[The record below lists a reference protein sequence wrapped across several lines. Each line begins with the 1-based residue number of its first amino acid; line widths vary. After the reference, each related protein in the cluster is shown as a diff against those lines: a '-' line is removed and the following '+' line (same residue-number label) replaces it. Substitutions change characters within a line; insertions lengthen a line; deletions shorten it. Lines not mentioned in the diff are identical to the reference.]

1 MPKAQ
6 KRSEEGSYGPF
17 SPTCGTVRA
26 AVELTMITLDGSV
39 CVAPFSSMGWN
50 NCTILKTP
58 RTFRSSILAD
68 DQSGVVSNGPPHVA
82 PALATKMSIWSVCCL
97 TASTN
102 LATSSRFP
110 TSAAMPTAW
119 PLMPESAFSRLTAW
133 SMPCSPPA
141 LRAVTMTSLAP
152 WRRKA
157 VAACSPRP
165 REPGNGS
172 VEILLTPFPCAHCL
186 TSGDNCNLPLKPEE
200 ILEVWKIRHPAYYGF
215 LRCNTKDMEV
225 WF

>member
-1 MPKAQ
+1 MRHSPRGGRADNDNPRWIGMC
-6 KRSEEGSYGPF
+6 RS
-17 SPTCGTVRA
+17 
-26 AVELTMITLDGSV
+26 
-39 CVAPFSSMGWN
+39 FSSMGWN

-165 REPGNGS
+165 ES
-172 VEILLTPFPCAHCL
+172 
-186 TSGDNCNLPLKPEE
+186 
-200 ILEVWKIRHPAYYGF
+200 LEMDQWRF
-215 LRCNTKDMEV
+215 
-225 WF
+225 F